1 MEHKGTKQLET
12 ERLILRKFRIEDAE
26 DMFNNW
32 ASDPEVTKFMTW
44 EPYVNVDDVRGYIES
59 CIDYADEKC
68 YNWIIE
74 YKQTGK
80 AIGSISVVEIRED
93 TACANVG
100 YCIGRKYWHK
110 GVTTEAFNRVIK
122 FLFEEVGLNRIEA
135 THDVNNPHS
144 GGVIKKCGLK
154 YEGTLRKAGL
164 NNQGICDM
172 SIYSILKKEY
182 SIK

>member
-1 MEHKGTKQLET
+1 MKHKGTNQLET
-12 ERLILRKFRIEDAE
+12 ERLILRKFRIDDAE

-44 EPYVNVDDVRGYIES
+44 EAYKDVSDVRSYIQS
-59 CIDYADEKC
+59 CIENYKDEE
-68 YNWIIE
+68 YYWVIE
-74 YKQTGK
+74 FKQTK
-80 AIGSISVVEIRED
+80 QVIGTISVVKMRED
-93 TACANVG
+93 TACANIG
-100 YCIGRKYWHK
+100 YCIGRDYWHK
-110 GVTTEAFNRVIK
+110 GITTEAFSRVIR

-144 GGVIKKCGLK
+144 GGVMKKCGLK
-154 YEGTLRKAGL
+154 YEGTLRQAGL

-172 SIYSILKKEY
+172 SIYSILRNEY